1 MDDKM
6 PIFNIGNRNF
16 FGKWPSPRVG
26 NTVIKEM
33 TFVCLWLFVSLPDI
47 VGPKDCFPRF
57 HILIYHFDEKFQ
69 KRPFQI
75 LVELTQFYGASSYS
89 MTDIYTRLRQQP
101 FPNLGEVLEIVAT
114 KLESFNS
121 ENKSIWSNLQSMARW
136 ESNKTTKIKRIR
148 RPIGDSV
155 INSV

>member
-1 MDDKM
+1 MK
-6 PIFNIGNRNF
+6 
-16 FGKWPSPRVG
+16 
-26 NTVIKEM
+26 
-33 TFVCLWLFVSLPDI
+33 
-47 VGPKDCFPRF
+47 
-57 HILIYHFDEKFQ
+57 
-69 KRPFQI
+69 
-75 LVELTQFYGASSYS
+75 
-89 MTDIYTRLRQQP
+89 DIYTRLRQQP

-148 RPIGDSV
+148 RPIGSSV